1 LLEAGFILI
10 VAPWSAFW
18 DHNRFTRA
26 RPTVEMV
33 VGSPYVRGGVTGIGV
48 ITAIAGLAELT
59 SLVTRRR
66 RHADSGAAE
75 P

>member
-1 LLEAGFILI
+1 
-10 VAPWSAFW
+10 
-18 DHNRFTRA
+18 
-26 RPTVEMV
+26 MV